1 MQSLRNRPN
10 RLRKAD
16 ACSGLEKSERTTMS
30 FTQPLGAPEGG
41 DSYSPSHQTPDLPA
55 PPDYDDDVVE
65 EERLESTRE
74 AEAESAAESD
84 AESDD
89 DSA

>member
-1 MQSLRNRPN
+1 
-10 RLRKAD
+10 
-16 ACSGLEKSERTTMS
+16 MS

-74 AEAESAAESD
+74 AEAESAAETGT
-84 AESDD
+84 ESDD

>member
-16 ACSGLEKSERTTMS
+16 ACSGLEKSERITMS

-41 DSYSPSHQTPDLPA
+41 DSYSPSHHTPDLPA
-55 PPDYDDDVVE
+55 PPAYDDDVVE

-74 AEAESAAESD
+74 AEADADAAAD
-84 AESDD
+84 SDD
-89 DSA
+89 LT

>member
-1 MQSLRNRPN
+1 
-10 RLRKAD
+10 
-16 ACSGLEKSERTTMS
+16 MS

-74 AEAESAAESD
+74 AEAETAAETEAETG

>member
-1 MQSLRNRPN
+1 
-10 RLRKAD
+10 
-16 ACSGLEKSERTTMS
+16 MS

-41 DSYSPSHQTPDLPA
+41 DSYSPSHQTPDLPV
-55 PPDYDDDVVE
+55 PPAYDDDVVE

-74 AEAESAAESD
+74 AEAETAAEAGAESD

>member
-1 MQSLRNRPN
+1 
-10 RLRKAD
+10 
-16 ACSGLEKSERTTMS
+16 MS

-74 AEAESAAESD
+74 AEAETAAEAGAESD